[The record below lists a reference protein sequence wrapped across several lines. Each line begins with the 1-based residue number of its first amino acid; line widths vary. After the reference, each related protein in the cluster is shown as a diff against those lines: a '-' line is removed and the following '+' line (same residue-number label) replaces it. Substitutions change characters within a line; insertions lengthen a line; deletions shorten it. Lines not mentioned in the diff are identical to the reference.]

1 MAPGGEEQPAGVP
14 QRATQVP
21 VPECGHPPPQG
32 LRGVPLLPQG
42 KVSVQN

>member
-14 QRATQVP
+14 ERAAQVS
-21 VPECGHPPPQG
+21 VPERRHPPPQG

-42 KVSVQN
+42 EK